1 MSEREGEM
9 TDYEAI
15 YNDAV
20 NDVEVPPESSLDEV
34 YDLTHNAGIA
44 AVVAA
49 AKAEALEEAAVIAE
63 GVRLTLDDLGYE
75 QEAIADSIRAA
86 KEATQ

>member
-15 YNDAV
+15 YNCAYV
-20 NDVEVPPESSLDEV
+20 AEFINSEGNPRRGGPS
-34 YDLTHNAGIA
+34 AGIA

-49 AKAEALEEAAVIAE
+49 AKAEALGNVTV
-63 GVRLTLDDLGYE
+63 VRIGQHIDTASFYSG
-75 QEAIADSIRAA
+75 QIVMF
-86 KEATQ
+86 TQ